1 MGEKDINPKEVMLQ
15 LEDELSL
22 VELPCLVNEEVI
34 EKFCKDLVYQRGQRN
49 DDNSSENST
58 ADRIL

>member
-49 DDNSSENST
+49 DDDSFENST

>member
-49 DDNSSENST
+49 DDDSSENST